1 MKKPKNRVAY
11 IYPTN
16 KATND
21 SIVGILGDRA
31 EDSFSPHR
39 KMVCAKTPIPTFEI
53 TGNDLKALIE
63 NAGVENHLSYKL
75 FRMTIDG
82 LVPLIDVQYWI
93 GVTSPSIVRRSALR
107 TPKIKKAEADL
118 ARAIARR
125 RQETPL
131 VTV

>member
-11 IYPTN
+11 IHPTN
-16 KATND
+16 KATNN

-31 EDSFSPHR
+31 EDSFSPDR
-39 KMVCAKTPIPTFEI
+39 KLVGTKTPIPTFEI
-53 TGNDLKALIE
+53 TGDELRALIGS
-63 NAGVENHLSYKL
+63 AGVENHLSYEL

-82 LVPLIDVQYWI
+82 LVPLIDVQYWM

-118 ARAIARR
+118 ARAIAKR
-125 RQETPL
+125 RQNTPL
-131 VTV
+131 VTA